1 MYFHPP
7 QSQTTAFGHKQQKEV
22 FLVKQKHSYAYLGA
36 FLLPVIALLLA
47 YIFIGIY
54 PFGELS
60 LLTIDMYNQYVSFF
74 AYLKSIL
81 MGNNDVF
88 YTFSK
93 NLGGDMIGILA
104 YYLMSPFNV
113 VLLFFPLKY
122 FTEAILFLSLLKTG
136 FAGLTMSICLN
147 RKKVVPYSVLFSIAY
162 ALMGY
167 MLVYQQNLM
176 WLDGVILL
184 PLVVVGIDRVF
195 EKRSF
200 LFYSFFLALS
210 LVTNYYIGYM
220 ICIFSVIYALMKMI
234 ASCNDKRECF
244 RFVTNFSLGSLLGGG
259 LSAFLLIPTAF
270 SLSGGKAEFNPDFF
284 TFDSNFTWPDF
295 ISKFIIGST
304 NVNQIITGFP
314 NIYAGSFVL
323 SGLVFFF
330 LQGNIPIRKRIAY
343 LFGLLII
350 VASFYFNGIDLIW
363 HGLNTPAWFPYRYS
377 FVFVFLAVKAAYEAF
392 LASLEKS
399 INVIQ
404 LLVVGTLWVLIGF
417 YMSGRVY
424 DYITGFNAQI
434 TYVSLFISAVL
445 LFAFSHAKPIIKR
458 HAFVLMLAFS
468 FFELTYNSHET
479 LKQQAYAP
487 RAEFTGNVE
496 KVQPLTEA
504 ILEEDESFYRMAKDF
519 QFNRND
525 PMLYGY
531 SGLSHYSSNEKTFV
545 KDFLGDIGFR
555 NNGNWAYYGKGN
567 TVTVD
572 SLLAVKYL
580 ISSETEHSDYTMLK
594 SGDNLTVY
602 QNPYALPVG
611 MMVKNQTENLDLA
624 QVDPFEMQNA
634 LISSMVSESAGDALK
649 RSDSVSIELENVR
662 QSTNEY
668 GTVYEKIDGSKD
680 AFVIYTIDAADDG
693 PYYAFFPSAYWIP
706 TELYVNDEW
715 IATYFNEYNY
725 NIVSLGDYSQGEE
738 ITVTLKINNE
748 KAIVLDELFYYEDLE
763 IVKHNF
769 EDLSSNS
776 FQSEEHTSSS
786 FSGTVESVVGK
797 ETLLFT
803 IPYDEA
809 WQITVDGD
817 QKEGKMAFQTFL
829 AIDLEP
835 GEHTVELKYVP
846 KGWRAGVAITS
857 VSMLIV
863 VLISVKVRSPK
874 RKR

>member
-1 MYFHPP
+1 M
-7 QSQTTAFGHKQQKEV
+7 
-22 FLVKQKHSYAYLGA
+22 KQKYSYLGS

-47 YIFIGIY
+47 YSFIGIY

-74 AYLKSIL
+74 SYLKSIL
-81 MGNNDVF
+81 MGNHDIF

-136 FAGLTMSICLN
+136 FAGLTMSIWLN
-147 RKKVVPYSVLFSIAY
+147 RKKASPYSMLFSIAY

-184 PLVVVGIDRVF
+184 PLVVIGIDRVF

-244 RFVTNFSLGSLLGGG
+244 RFITNFSLGSLLAGG
-259 LSAFLLIPTAF
+259 LSAVLLIPTAF
-270 SLSGGKAEFNPDFF
+270 SLSGGKAEFNPYFF
-284 TFDSNFTWPDF
+284 TLAPNFTWPDF
-295 ISKFIIGST
+295 ISKFVIGST
-304 NVNQIITGFP
+304 NINQIITGFP
-314 NIYAGSFVL
+314 NVYAGSFVL

-343 LFGLLII
+343 LFGFLVM
-350 VASFYFNGIDLIW
+350 VASFYFNGINLIW

-377 FVFVFLAVKAAYEAF
+377 FVFVFLAVAAAYESF

-399 INVIQ
+399 IHVSQ
-404 LLVVGTLWVLIGF
+404 LLAIGTLWGLIGF
-417 YMSGRVY
+417 YMSGRAY
-424 DYITGFNAQI
+424 DFITDFNAQI
-434 TYVSLFISAVL
+434 TYVLLFISAIL
-445 LFAFSHAKPIIKR
+445 LFAFSHAKPNVKR
-458 HAFVLMLAFS
+458 HVFVLMLAFS
-468 FFELTYNSHET
+468 FFELTYNGHET
-479 LKQQAYAP
+479 LKQQPYAP
-487 RAEFTGNVE
+487 RADFTGNVE
-496 KVQPLTEA
+496 KVQPLTET
-504 ILEEDESFYRMAKDF
+504 IFEEDESFYRMAKDF

-545 KDFLGDIGFR
+545 KEFLGDLGFR

-567 TVTVD
+567 TVSVD

-580 ISSETEHSDYTMLK
+580 ISSGAEHSHYTMLK
-594 SGDNLTVY
+594 SENNLTVY
-602 QNPYALPVG
+602 QNPYALSVG

-624 QVDPFEMQNA
+624 QVDPFAMQND
-634 LISSMVSESAGDALK
+634 LFSSIVSESTGDALK
-649 RSDSVSIELENVR
+649 RSESVSIELENVR

-680 AFVIYTIDAADDG
+680 SFVIYTIDAAADG
-693 PYYAFFPSAYWIP
+693 PYYAFFPSAFWIP

-725 NIVSLGDYSQGEE
+725 NIVPLGDYSQGEE
-738 ITVTLKINNE
+738 MTVTLKINNE

-763 IVKHNF
+763 IVGNNF
-769 EDLSSNS
+769 EDLSSNA
-776 FQSEEHTSSS
+776 FQLEEHSSSS
-786 FSGTVESVVGK
+786 FSGTVESLKGK

-809 WQITVDGD
+809 WQIKIDGER
-817 QKEGKMAFQTFL
+817 KEGKIAFQTFL

-835 GEHTVELKYVP
+835 GEHTVELKYIP
-846 KGWRAGVAITS
+846 KGWYAGVSITFA
-857 VSMLIV
+857 SMMIV
-863 VLISVKVRSPK
+863 VFVSVKVRFPK
-874 RKR
+874 RKQ

>member
-1 MYFHPP
+1 MRKLIF
-7 QSQTTAFGHKQQKEV
+7 
-22 FLVKQKHSYAYLGA
+22 YLCS
-36 FLLPVIALLLA
+36 FFIPVISLLLV
-47 YIFIGIY
+47 YLSIGIY

-74 AYLKSIL
+74 SYLKTIL
-81 MGNNDVF
+81 LGNNDIF

-104 YYLMSPFNV
+104 YYLMSPLNAI
-113 VLLFFPLKY
+113 LLFFPMKY
-122 FTEAILFLSLLKTG
+122 LTEAILFLSLLKTG
-136 FAGLTMSICLN
+136 LAGLTMTCFLN
-147 RKKVVPYSVLFSIAY
+147 SKKVSPYSMLFSIAY

-167 MLVYQQNLM
+167 MLVYQQNIM

-184 PLVVVGIDRVF
+184 PLVVMGINRIF
-195 EKRSF
+195 ENRSF
-200 LFYSFFLALS
+200 LFYSFFLGLS

-220 ICIFSVIYALMKMI
+220 ICIFSVIYALMKVI
-234 ASCNDKRECF
+234 GSCNGKSECF
-244 RFVTNFSLGSLLGGG
+244 RFTANFILGSLLGGG

-284 TFDSNFTWPDF
+284 TFDPNFAWPDF

-304 NVNQIITGFP
+304 NANQIITGFP
-314 NIYAGSFVL
+314 NVYVGSFVL

-330 LQGNIPIRKRIAY
+330 LQGNIPFRRKIAY
-343 LFGLLII
+343 LFGFVTIL
-350 VASFYFNGIDLIW
+350 ASFYYNGLNLIW

-377 FVFVFLAVKAAYEAF
+377 FVFVFLAVIVAHEAF
-392 LASLEKS
+392 QASLEKS
-399 INVIQ
+399 ITVIQ
-404 LLVVGTLWVLIGF
+404 LLVIGTVWILIGF
-417 YMSGRVY
+417 YMSNRSY
-424 DYITGFNAQI
+424 DYITDFNAKI
-434 TYVSLFISAVL
+434 TYVSLFISALL
-445 LFAFSHAKPIIKR
+445 LFTFSHAKPIIKR
-458 HAFVLMLAFS
+458 HVFMLMLAFS
-468 FFELTYNSHET
+468 FFELTFNSHET

-531 SGLSHYSSNEKTFV
+531 SGLSHYSSNEKIFV
-545 KDFLGDIGFR
+545 KDFLGNIGFR

-567 TVTVD
+567 TLTVD
-572 SLLAVKYL
+572 SLLAVKYM
-580 ISSETEHSDYTMLK
+580 IASETERSNYTSLK
-594 SGDNLTVY
+594 RDDNVTVY
-602 QNPYALPVG
+602 QNPYALPIG

-624 QVDPFEMQNA
+624 QVNPFEMQNK
-634 LISSMVSESAGDALK
+634 LVGSIVSESAGDVLK
-649 RSDSVSIELENVR
+649 QSDRVSIELENVR
-662 QSTNEY
+662 QGPHEY

-680 AFVIYTIDAADDG
+680 AFVTYTIDAQQDA

-706 TELYVNDEW
+706 TELYVNDVW
-715 IATYFNEYNY
+715 TATYFNEYNY
-725 NIVSLGDYSQGEE
+725 NIVPLGDYAQGEE
-738 ITVTLKINNE
+738 ITVTFKINNE
-748 KAIVLDELFYYEDLE
+748 KVIVLDELFYYEDLE
-763 IVKHNF
+763 VVKHNF

-776 FQSEEHTSSS
+776 FQVDEHTSSS

-809 WQITVDGD
+809 WQIKVDGER
-817 QKEGKMAFQTFL
+817 KAGKMAFQTFL

-846 KGWRAGVAITS
+846 KGWPAGMVITS
-857 VSMLIV
+857 VSILIV
-863 VLISVKVRSPK
+863 ALISFKGRSPK
-874 RKR
+874 RKH

>member
-1 MYFHPP
+1 MR
-7 QSQTTAFGHKQQKEV
+7 KR
-22 FLVKQKHSYAYLGA
+22 HSYLGS
-36 FLLPVIALLLA
+36 FFIPVISLLLV
-47 YIFIGIY
+47 YIFLGIY
-54 PFGELS
+54 PFGDLS

-81 MGNNDVF
+81 LGENDIF

-93 NLGGDMIGILA
+93 NLGGDMIGLLA

-113 VLLFFPLKY
+113 LLLFFPLKY
-122 FTEAILFLSLLKTG
+122 FTEALLFLSLLKTG
-136 FAGLTMSICLN
+136 FAGLTMSFCLN
-147 RKKVVPYSVLFSIAY
+147 SKKASPYSILFSIAY

-184 PLVVVGIDRVF
+184 PLVVMGIDRIF
-195 EKRSF
+195 ENRSF

-220 ICIFSVIYALMKMI
+220 ICIFSVIYALMKVI
-234 ASCNDKRECF
+234 GFCNDKSECF
-244 RFVTNFSLGSLLGGG
+244 RFITNFTLGSLLGGG

-284 TFDSNFTWPDF
+284 TFEPNFTWLDL

-304 NVNQIITGFP
+304 NANQIITGFP
-314 NIYAGSFVL
+314 NVYVGSFVL

-330 LQGNIPIRKRIAY
+330 LQGNIPFRKKLAY
-343 LFGLLII
+343 LFGFVLIL
-350 VASFYFNGIDLIW
+350 ASFYYNGINLIW

-377 FVFVFLAVKAAYEAF
+377 FVFVFLAVLAAHEAF
-392 LASLEKS
+392 QASLEKS
-399 INVIQ
+399 ITVIQ
-404 LLVVGTLWVLIGF
+404 LLIIGTLWVLIGF
-417 YMSGRVY
+417 YMSNRSY
-424 DYITGFNAQI
+424 DYITDFNAQI
-434 TYVSLFISAVL
+434 TYVSLFISALL
-445 LFAFSHAKPIIKR
+445 LFTFSHAKPIIKR
-458 HAFVLMLAFS
+458 HVFVLMLAFS
-468 FFELTYNSHET
+468 FFELTFNSHEI

-504 ILEEDESFYRMAKDF
+504 ILEEDKSFYRMAKDF

-545 KDFLGDIGFR
+545 KDFLGNIGFR

-567 TVTVD
+567 TLTVD
-572 SLLAVKYL
+572 SLLGVKYW
-580 ISSETEHSDYTMLK
+580 IASETEHSNYTNLK
-594 SGDNLTVY
+594 SDDNVTLY

-624 QVDPFEMQNA
+624 QVNPFEMQNK
-634 LISSMVSESAGDALK
+634 LVSSIVSESVGDALK
-649 RSDSVSIELENVR
+649 QSDSVAIELENVR
-662 QSTNEY
+662 QGPHEY

-680 AFVIYTIDAADDG
+680 AFVTYTINVEENA

-706 TELYVNDEW
+706 TELYVNDVW
-715 IATYFNEYNY
+715 TGTFFNEYNY
-725 NIVSLGDYSQGEE
+725 NIVPLGDYAQGEQ
-738 ITVTLKINNE
+738 ITVTFKINNE
-748 KAIVLDELFYYEDLE
+748 KVIVLDELFYYEDLE
-763 IVKHNF
+763 VVKHNF
-769 EDLSSNS
+769 EDLSSHA
-776 FQSEEHTSSS
+776 FEVDEHTSSS
-786 FSGTVESVVGK
+786 FSGSVESEVGK

-809 WQITVDGD
+809 WQIEVDGER
-817 QKEGKMAFQTFL
+817 KEGKMALQTFL

-835 GEHTVELKYVP
+835 GEHTIELKYVP
-846 KGWRAGVAITS
+846 KGWHVGVAITL
-857 VSMLIV
+857 VSILIV
-863 VLISVKVRSPK
+863 ALISFKIRLPK
-874 RKR
+874 RKH

>member
-1 MYFHPP
+1 M
-7 QSQTTAFGHKQQKEV
+7 
-22 FLVKQKHSYAYLGA
+22 KQKYSYLGS
-36 FLLPVIALLLA
+36 FLLPVISLLLA

-74 AYLKSIL
+74 SYLKSIL
-81 MGNNDVF
+81 IGNNDIF

-136 FAGLTMSICLN
+136 FAGLTMSIWLN
-147 RKKVVPYSVLFSIAY
+147 RKKASPYSMLFSIAY

-167 MLVYQQNLM
+167 MLVYQQNIM

-184 PLVVVGIDRVF
+184 PLVVMGIDRIF
-195 EKRSF
+195 ENRSF
-200 LFYSFFLALS
+200 LLYSCFLALS

-220 ICIFSVIYALMKMI
+220 ICIFSVIYVLMKVI
-234 ASCNDKRECF
+234 GSCKGKSECF
-244 RFVTNFSLGSLLGGG
+244 RYIANFILGSLLAGG

-284 TFDSNFTWPDF
+284 TFDPNFAWPDF
-295 ISKFIIGST
+295 ISKFVIGST
-304 NVNQIITGFP
+304 NINQIITGFP
-314 NIYAGSFVL
+314 NVYAGSFVL

-343 LFGLLII
+343 LFGFLVI
-350 VASFYFNGIDLIW
+350 VASFYFNGINLIW

-377 FVFVFLAVKAAYEAF
+377 FVFVFLAVAAAYEAF

-404 LLVVGTLWVLIGF
+404 LLLLVTLWVLIGF
-417 YMSGRVY
+417 YMSGRAY
-424 DYITGFNAQI
+424 DFITGFNAKI
-434 TYVSLFISAVL
+434 TYVSLFISAFL
-445 LFAFSHAKPIIKR
+445 LFAFSHAKPNIKR
-458 HAFVLMLAFS
+458 HVFVIMLAFS
-468 FFELTYNSHET
+468 FFELTFNSHET

-487 RAEFTGNVE
+487 RSEFTGNVE

-504 ILEEDESFYRMAKDF
+504 ILEQDESFYRMAQDF

-580 ISSETEHSDYTMLK
+580 ISSGAEHSHYTSLK
-594 SGDNLTVY
+594 SEDNLTVY

-624 QVDPFEMQNA
+624 QVDPFAMQND
-634 LISSMVSESAGDALK
+634 LFGSIVTESAGDALK
-649 RSDSVSIELENVR
+649 RSEGVSIKLENVQ
-662 QSTNEY
+662 QSSNEY

-680 AFVIYTIDAADDG
+680 AFVIYTIDAAADG

-725 NIVSLGDYSQGEE
+725 NIVPLGDYAQGEE

-748 KAIVLDELFYYEDLE
+748 KTIVLDELFYYEDLE

-776 FQSEEHTSSS
+776 FQVDEHTSSS
-786 FSGTVESVVGK
+786 FSGSVESEVGK
-797 ETLLFT
+797 GTLLFT

-809 WQITVDGD
+809 WQIEVDGEL
-817 QKEGKMAFQTFL
+817 KEGKIAFQTFL

-863 VLISVKVRSPK
+863 ALISFKARPQK
-874 RKR
+874 RKH

>member
-1 MYFHPP
+1 M
-7 QSQTTAFGHKQQKEV
+7 
-22 FLVKQKHSYAYLGA
+22 KQKHAYFGA

-47 YIFIGIY
+47 YLFIGIY

-74 AYLKSIL
+74 SYLKSIL
-81 MGNNDVF
+81 TGSNDIF

-104 YYLMSPFNV
+104 YYLMSPLNIF
-113 VLLFFPLKY
+113 LLFFPMKY
-122 FTEAILFLSLLKTG
+122 LTEAILFLSLLKTG
-136 FAGLTMSICLN
+136 FAGLSMSICLN
-147 RKKVVPYSVLFSIAY
+147 RNKVSAYSVLYSTAY

-195 EKRSF
+195 EKGSF

-210 LVTNYYIGYM
+210 LLTNYYIGYM

-234 ASCNDKRECF
+234 GSCNDKPECF
-244 RFVTNFSLGSLLGGG
+244 RFITNFSLGSLLGGG

-270 SLSGGKAEFNPDFF
+270 SLSGGKAEFNPYFF
-284 TFDSNFTWPDF
+284 TLAPNFTWPDF

-314 NIYAGSFVL
+314 NVYAGSFVL

-343 LFGLLII
+343 LFAFLIML
-350 VASFYFNGIDLIW
+350 ASFYFNGLNLIW

-377 FVFVFLAVKAAYEAF
+377 FVFVFLAVTAAYEAL
-392 LASLEKS
+392 LASMEKS
-399 INVIQ
+399 IHVIQ
-404 LLVVGTLWVLIGF
+404 LLVIGTLWVLIGF
-417 YMSGRVY
+417 YMSGRAY
-424 DYITGFNAQI
+424 DFITDFNAQI
-434 TYVSLFISAVL
+434 TYVSLFISAIL
-445 LFAFSHAKPIIKR
+445 LFAFSHAKPVIKKPV
-458 HAFVLMLAFS
+458 FVLMLAFS

-487 RAEFTGNVE
+487 RSEFTGNVE
-496 KVQPLTEA
+496 KVQPITEA
-504 ILEEDESFYRMAKDF
+504 ILEQDESFYRMAKDF

-545 KDFLGDIGFR
+545 KEFLGDIGFR

-580 ISSETEHSDYTMLK
+580 ISSETEHNDYTVLK
-594 SGDNLTVY
+594 SEDNLTLY

-611 MMVKNQTENLDLA
+611 MMVKDQTENLDLA
-624 QVDPFEMQNA
+624 QVDPFEMQND
-634 LISSMVSESAGDALK
+634 LLSSIVSESAGDALK

-680 AFVIYTIDAADDG
+680 AFVVYTIDATDDG

-725 NIVSLGDYSQGEE
+725 NIVPLGDYSQGEE

-748 KAIVLDELFYYEDLE
+748 KTIVLDELFYYEDLE

-776 FQSEEHTSSS
+776 FQVKEHTSSS
-786 FSGTVESVVGK
+786 FSGTVKSEVGK

-846 KGWRAGVAITS
+846 KGWRAGVVITL

-863 VLISVKVRSPK
+863 VLISVKVRLPK
-874 RKR
+874 RER